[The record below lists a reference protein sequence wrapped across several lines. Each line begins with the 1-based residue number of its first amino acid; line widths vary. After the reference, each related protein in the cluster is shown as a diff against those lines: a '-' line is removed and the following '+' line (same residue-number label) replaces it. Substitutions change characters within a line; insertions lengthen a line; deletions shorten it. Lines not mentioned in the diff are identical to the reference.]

1 MTKSTITR
9 ERVIALIT
17 EHSYDSA
24 LVDALEHL
32 LDTIDSEAD
41 CQERKLFCS
50 TDTARMRKAISVSAG
65 TKVAPIYYHAKPA
78 PVVPDNRAITVV
90 LKYTSEPNAFAPW
103 AAKAFYQF
111 HKDTVDSCV
120 KAFSEACNESN
131 IKLEIIYK

>member
-9 ERVIALIT
+9 EQLLEIIETDHVQCGEASYLARMAL
-17 EHSYDSA
+17 A
-24 LVDALEHL
+24 AM
-32 LDTIDSEAD
+32 DSEPD
-41 CQERKLFCS
+41 CKERKLFCS

-65 TKVAPIYYHAKPA
+65 TKVAPIYHHAQQ

-90 LKYTSEPNAFAPW
+90 LKYTSEPNTFAPW
-103 AAKAFYQF
+103 VAKAFYQF

>member
-1 MTKSTITR
+1 MIKLTISR
-9 ERVIALIT
+9 ERVVALIA

-32 LDTIDSEAD
+32 LATMDSEAE

-65 TKVAPIYYHAKPA
+65 TKVAPIYHHAKPA

>member
-9 ERVIALIT
+9 DELNEVISTYGKHHIAHRMANALL
-17 EHSYDSA
+17 A
-24 LVDALEHL
+24 A
-32 LDTIDSEAD
+32 IDSEPD
-41 CQERKLFCS
+41 CNERQLFCS

-65 TKVAPIYYHAKPA
+65 TKVAPIYHHAKPE

-90 LKYTSEPNAFAPW
+90 LKYTSEPHAFAPW
-103 AAKAFYQF
+103 VAKAFYQF